1 MGFNMRVY
9 EKSYVKINA
18 EIENGKVQLI
28 PQGTLSQVARP
39 IIKRINKIFLE
50 EKPISVE
57 DQIIFSSWAPP
68 VPSTAF
74 DRLISALIAAV
85 MKKRVPDQASI
96 GITMRCP
103 NNCIHCG
110 AADII
115 AGPEPTLD
123 EVNRIIDESIE
134 LGTYLISFDG
144 GEPMLRSDLADMVR
158 HVDKSKAI
166 AISFTSGYGLS
177 AEKAKE
183 LKNAGL
189 YAVLISLDSPD
200 PKEHDRIRG
209 RTGCYEDVMNGIS
222 NSLDAGL
229 LTGLFVV
236 ITPDNIDDL
245 EEFYNL
251 AQDKGIHEISL
262 YEIVAVGRWLDH
274 ESETINS
281 NDVARLARFQ
291 QEKNKLKDGPRV
303 IAFPYFM
310 GPDMFGCFAGK
321 RWVHITS
328 GGDVLPCAYTPL
340 SFGNVRNE
348 PLKDIWKRIG
358 KEPVYKKSAPSC
370 LMRDPGFR
378 AKYIHT
384 IPKDARMPFI
394 MR

>member
-1 MGFNMRVY
+1 MRVY

-236 ITPDNIDDL
+236 VTPDNIDDL

-303 IAFPYFM
+303 IAS
-310 GPDMFGCFAGK
+310 
-321 RWVHITS
+321 HIS
-328 GGDVLPCAYTPL
+328 WALICSDVLLA
-340 SFGNVRNE
+340 NV
-348 PLKDIWKRIG
+348 G
-358 KEPVYKKSAPSC
+358 
-370 LMRDPGFR
+370 
-378 AKYIHT
+378 YI
-384 IPKDARMPFI
+384 
-394 MR
+394 